1 MLRLHHLVAR
11 RAAGNRDTPGT
22 RDARMAVDAIDLV
35 LAEEEL
41 DSLGALGDDRLL
53 VLHHAR
59 HVELDAGDLDALFG
73 GLLRVLVQL
82 GGVEDGLG
90 GDAAAQRAGAAQPR
104 VLLDAHRL
112 EAQLPGADGGDIAAR
127 SCSDDRHVVLGH
139 QVLRLQKGGW
149 K

>member
-1 MLRLHHLVAR
+1 MSRLGTVVFSSSSSEVRMRLPSNLR
-11 RAAGNRDTPGT
+11 PGMS
-22 RDARMAVDAIDLV
+22 R
-35 LAEEEL
+35 
-41 DSLGALGDDRLL
+41 G
-53 VLHHAR
+53 
-59 HVELDAGDLDALFG
+59 AGDLDALVG